1 MGYIMDL
8 RQKIGTQPLIMVGAS
23 ILIIN
28 ENNELLLQL
37 RKDNKC
43 WGLIGGSMEL
53 GESLEEVALRE
64 MYEESG
70 LMPESLM
77 FLKMFSGQEFYYQYP
92 HGDEVFNVIAAYE
105 CRRFTGLI
113 NYDQDEATAI
123 KFFPLHHLPE
133 KMSPPDQQI
142 IKYYVNKVVNENEQ

>member
-8 RQKIGTQPLIMVGAS
+8 RREVGTKPLIIVGAS
-23 ILIIN
+23 VLIIN

-37 RKDNKC
+37 RKDNAC

-53 GESLEEVALRE
+53 GETLEEVAIRE

-70 LMPESLM
+70 LIPTDLEL
-77 FLKMFSGQEFYYQYP
+77 LKVFSGQEFYYQYP

-105 CRRFTGLI
+105 CRSFSGELK
-113 NYDQDEATAI
+113 YDEEEATAI
-123 KFFPLHHLPE
+123 AFFPLDQLPK
-133 KMSPPDQQI
+133 KMSPPDQQVI
-142 IKYYVNKVVNENEQ
+142 NDYLLKKISNR

>member
-8 RQKIGTQPLIMVGAS
+8 RREVGTKPLIIVGAS
-23 ILIIN
+23 VLIFN

-37 RKDNKC
+37 RKDNAC

-53 GESLEEVALRE
+53 GETLEEVAIRE

-70 LMPESLM
+70 LIPTDLEL
-77 FLKMFSGQEFYYQYP
+77 LNVFSGQEFYYQYP

-105 CRRFTGLI
+105 CHSFSGELK
-113 NYDQDEATAI
+113 YDEEEATAI
-123 KFFPLHHLPE
+123 AFFPLNQLP
-133 KMSPPDQQI
+133 KKLSPPDQQVI
-142 IKYYVNKVVNENEQ
+142 NLLKKKVSNR

>member
-8 RQKIGTQPLIMVGAS
+8 RREVGTKPLIMVGAS
-23 ILIIN
+23 VLIIN

-37 RKDNKC
+37 RKDNAC

-53 GESLEEVALRE
+53 GETLEEVAIRE

-70 LMPESLM
+70 LIPTDLEL
-77 FLKMFSGQEFYYQYP
+77 LKVFSGQEFYYQYP

-105 CRRFTGLI
+105 CRSFSGELK
-113 NYDQDEATAI
+113 YDEEEATAI
-123 KFFPLHHLPE
+123 AFFPLDQLPK
-133 KMSPPDQQI
+133 KMSPPDQQVI
-142 IKYYVNKVVNENEQ
+142 NDYLLKKISNR

>member
-8 RQKIGTQPLIMVGAS
+8 RKKIGTKPLIIAGAS
-23 ILIIN
+23 VLIIN

-53 GESLEEVALRE
+53 GETLEEVAIRE

-70 LMPESLM
+70 LIPTKLEL
-77 FLKMFSGQEFYYQYP
+77 LKVFSGQEFYYQYP

-105 CRRFTGLI
+105 CRSFSGVLKH
-113 NYDQDEATAI
+113 DEEEATDL
-123 KFFPLHHLPE
+123 KFFPLHQLP
-133 KMSPPDQQI
+133 KSMSLPDQQVI
-142 IKYYVNKVVNENEQ
+142 DDYLHSRE

>member
-8 RQKIGTQPLIMVGAS
+8 RREVGTKPLIIVGAS
-23 ILIIN
+23 VLIFN

-37 RKDNKC
+37 RKDNAC

-53 GESLEEVALRE
+53 GETLEEVAIRE

-70 LMPESLM
+70 LIPTDLEL
-77 FLKMFSGQEFYYQYP
+77 LNIFSGQEFYYQYP

-105 CRRFTGLI
+105 CRSFSGELK
-113 NYDQDEATAI
+113 YDEEEATAI
-123 KFFPLHHLPE
+123 AFFPLNQLP
-133 KMSPPDQQI
+133 KKISPPDQQVI
-142 IKYYVNKVVNENEQ
+142 NLLKKKISNR

>member
-8 RQKIGTQPLIMVGAS
+8 RKEIGTKPLIIAGAS
-23 ILIIN
+23 VLIFN

-53 GESLEEVALRE
+53 GETLEEVAIRE

-70 LMPESLM
+70 LIPTKLEL
-77 FLKMFSGQEFYYQYP
+77 LKVFSGKEFYYQYP
-92 HGDEVFNVIAAYE
+92 HGDEVFHVIAAFE
-105 CRRFTGLI
+105 CHSFSGVLKH
-113 NYDQDEATAI
+113 DEEEATAI
-123 KFFPLHHLPE
+123 KFFPLHQLPE
-133 KMSPPDQQI
+133 TMSSPDQQI
-142 IKYYVNKVVNENEQ
+142 IDDYLHSRK

>member
-43 WGLIGGSMEL
+43 WG
-53 GESLEEVALRE
+53 
-64 MYEESG
+64 
-70 LMPESLM
+70 
-77 FLKMFSGQEFYYQYP
+77 
-92 HGDEVFNVIAAYE
+92 
-105 CRRFTGLI
+105 
-113 NYDQDEATAI
+113 
-123 KFFPLHHLPE
+123 
-133 KMSPPDQQI
+133 
-142 IKYYVNKVVNENEQ
+142 

>member
-8 RQKIGTQPLIMVGAS
+8 RREVGTKPLIIVGAS
-23 ILIIN
+23 VLIIN

-37 RKDNKC
+37 RKDNAC

-53 GESLEEVALRE
+53 GETLEEVAIRE

-70 LMPESLM
+70 LIPTDLEL
-77 FLKMFSGQEFYYQYP
+77 LKVFSGQEFYYQYP

-105 CRRFTGLI
+105 CRSFSGELK
-113 NYDQDEATAI
+113 YDEEEATAI
-123 KFFPLHHLPE
+123 VFFPLDQLPK
-133 KMSPPDQQI
+133 KMSPPDQQVI
-142 IKYYVNKVVNENEQ
+142 NDYLLKKISNR